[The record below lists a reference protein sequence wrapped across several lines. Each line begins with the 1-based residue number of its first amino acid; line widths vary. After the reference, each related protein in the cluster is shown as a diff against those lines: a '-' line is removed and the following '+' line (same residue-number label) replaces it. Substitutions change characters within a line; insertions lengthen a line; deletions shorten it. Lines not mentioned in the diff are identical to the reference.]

1 MFIFILFL
9 FFSLFVLYPLGHL
22 FFGFAWPELDAL
34 IWIPFLNSIKLGG
47 AVGLSSTILGFI
59 LALSATQKNLVGRK
73 SFAAMATLPLISPP
87 FVLAIAMILLFGRQ
101 GVVTQTV
108 FAGTTLFPIYGF
120 WGLALVE
127 DLAYTPTAYL
137 VLKGVLEAIPPSMK
151 EASLNLGAGRRYTF
165 LKIVLPLAKHGLISA
180 FLLVFMESLADFG
193 NPLILSGNFDV
204 LAVKAYMEMTSF
216 YNVNAATAMALML
229 LAPSL
234 TAFFGQRLFLKKSV
248 VVVSGKS
255 QASSFDWLGKKPRR
269 VLFCLCSLYSLI
281 IILMYGMICVGS
293 ITKAWGVG
301 FEFAPENFKEVWQL
315 SSKTLFDSIFLAFIS
330 GPVTGLLGMAIAYL
344 VVRRKFMGRR
354 LLEAVTLFAFAIPG
368 TVLGLAYAIAFNKP
382 VFGLPVLQGTA
393 AIILFL
399 FVVRNLPVG
408 LQAGVAV
415 LNQVDKNIEE
425 AAMNLGAKGW
435 GLFRRVTLPL
445 MAPAFFTGWAYSFVK
460 AITAI
465 SAVVFVVSGNWS
477 LVTVD
482 ILGLV
487 ENGELSYAA
496 ALSLIL
502 IAIVILVLLCIK
514 FFVGL
519 VSTRGLGKALRGV

>member
-1 MFIFILFL
+1 M
-9 FFSLFVLYPLGHL
+9 
-22 FFGFAWPELDAL
+22 AL
-34 IWIPFLNSIKLGG
+34 
-47 AVGLSSTILGFI
+47 AT
-59 LALSATQKNLVGRK
+59 TQKKLFGRK
-73 SFAAMATLPLISPP
+73 IFASLATLPLISPP

-101 GVVTQTV
+101 GVITQTV
-108 FAGTTLFPIYGF
+108 FAGTPLFPIYGF

-127 DLAYTPTAYL
+127 VLAYTPTAYL
-137 VLKGVLEAIPPSMK
+137 ILKGVLEAIPASMK
-151 EASLNLGAGRRYTF
+151 EAALNLGAGRRYTF
-165 LKIVLPLAKHGLISA
+165 LKIVLPLAKHGLISS

-193 NPLILSGNFDV
+193 NPLILSGNFEV

-216 YNVNAATAMALML
+216 YNIHAATAMALML

-234 TAFFGQRLFLKKSV
+234 IAFFGQRLFLKKSV
-248 VVVSGKS
+248 VVVGGKS
-255 QASSFDWLGKKPRR
+255 QGSSFDWLGKKPRR
-269 VLFCLCSLYSLI
+269 VLFLLCSLYSLL

-293 ITKAWGVG
+293 VTKAWGVG
-301 FEFAPENFKEVWQL
+301 FAFTLGNFKEVWEL
-315 SSKTLFDSIFLAFIS
+315 SSKTLFDSVFLAFIS
-330 GPVTGLLGMAIAYL
+330 GPITGLLGMAIAYL
-344 VVRRKFMGRR
+344 VVRRKFLGRR
-354 LLEAVTLFAFAIPG
+354 LLEAVTLFAFAVPG
-368 TVLGLAYAIAFNKP
+368 TVLGLSYAIAFNKP
-382 VFGLPVLQGTA
+382 VLGLPVLQGTW
-393 AIILFL
+393 AIILLL

-415 LNQVDKNIEE
+415 LNQVDKSIEE

-502 IAIVILVLLCIK
+502 IAIVILVLLGIK

-519 VSTRGLGKALRGV
+519 VST